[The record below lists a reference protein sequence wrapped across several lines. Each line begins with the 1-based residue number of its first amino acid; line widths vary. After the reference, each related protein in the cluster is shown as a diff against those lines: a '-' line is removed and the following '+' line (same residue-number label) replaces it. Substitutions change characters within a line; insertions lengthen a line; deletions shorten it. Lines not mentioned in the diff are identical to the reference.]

1 MNFHFD
7 LMCVNSKVT
16 CDVNSNGT
24 CEDALEIAA
33 LYFFFPTIFKMV
45 FFTSQLKKLSYLLYA
60 FCVVV
65 IPGDFTCR
73 RI

>member
-16 CDVNSNGT
+16 CDVNSSGT

-33 LYFFFPTIFKMV
+33 LYFFFSHLIQIG
-45 FFTSQLKKLSYLLYA
+45 FFTSQLKKLKLLA
-60 FCVVV
+60 VCFVWL
-65 IPGDFTCR
+65 
-73 RI
+73 

>member
-7 LMCVNSKVT
+7 LMRVNSKVT
-16 CDVNSNGT
+16 CGVNSNGT

-33 LYFFFPTIFKMV
+33 CIFFFFPPYSNW
-45 FFTSQLKKLSYLLYA
+45 FFHVTAEETKATCCML
-60 FCVVV
+60 CVVV